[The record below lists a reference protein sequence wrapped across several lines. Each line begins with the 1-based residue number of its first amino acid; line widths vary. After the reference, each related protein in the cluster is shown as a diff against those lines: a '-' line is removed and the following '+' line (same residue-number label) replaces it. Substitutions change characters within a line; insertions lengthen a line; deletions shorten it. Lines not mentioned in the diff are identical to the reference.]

1 MAKRFLSN
9 MLQMYRIHTFSIYYY
24 IVRTISYLYIVLS
37 FIKTLPLR
45 LHLKSTLLSSS
56 LRFFFLTMISIVSE
70 PYTYCVLDADCP
82 SWSSQQFNRFN
93 LHLSA
98 RKHKKLMLLLNSLY
112 IPLLFSTLFFN
123 FTTFQL
129 IPIRSYLLHHQLF
142 LHLELLVRMILLL
155 PLCISYSFQ

>member
-45 LHLKSTLLSSS
+45 FHLKSTLLSSS

-70 PYTYCVLDADCP
+70 PYTYCALDADCP
-82 SWSSQQFNRFN
+82 SWSFQQFNRFN

-98 RKHKKLMLLLNSLY
+98 RKHKKLMLLLNSFIY
-112 IPLLFSTLFFN
+112 TSFIFYFIFSF
-123 FTTFQL
+123 
-129 IPIRSYLLHHQLF
+129 
-142 LHLELLVRMILLL
+142 
-155 PLCISYSFQ
+155 